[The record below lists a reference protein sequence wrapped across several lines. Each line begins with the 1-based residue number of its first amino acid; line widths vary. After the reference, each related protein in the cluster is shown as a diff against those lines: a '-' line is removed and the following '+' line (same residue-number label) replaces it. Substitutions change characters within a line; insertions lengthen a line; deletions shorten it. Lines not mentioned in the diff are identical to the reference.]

1 MATINV
7 STTLAVPAD
16 QLWATVKD
24 VGGVSGMLDVIT
36 ESSLAGDTRSCTMA
50 DGGQLTETIL
60 SVDDEHRRVA
70 YTITDSPFPIEAH
83 AASMQV
89 TDAGGG
95 RSTFQWITDVKPDA
109 MADGLRPLMEGEIA
123 QLEKRHGS

>member
-7 STTLAVPAD
+7 STTLGVSAD
-16 QLWATVKD
+16 ELWAMVKD

-36 ESSLAGDTRSCTMA
+36 DSSLDGDTRSCTMG

-60 SVDDEHRRVA
+60 SIDDEHRRVA
-70 YTITDSPFPIEAH
+70 YTITDGPFPIEAH
-83 AASMQV
+83 AASMEV

-95 RSTFQWITDVKPDA
+95 RSTFRWITDVKPDA
-109 MADGLRPLMEGEIA
+109 MADGLRPLMEAEIA
-123 QLEKRHGS
+123 QLVRRYGS